1 MKELLLRD
9 YRPITRLRL
18 EEHCPGRPKYPAI
31 DGHAHFGRLGLGEH
45 YEEAYD
51 TGEAVAA
58 YRELGIE
65 RAVNLDGESGPYL
78 DRMLKK
84 MEGYEDFFIL
94 FGNVEVER
102 LDDAGFDGYVYR
114 TLCESKRK
122 GVRGLKFWKNLSLG
136 ILDQTGSYIPLN
148 DRRLSPVWQYAAQ
161 LGMPVLLHVGDP
173 EAFFSP
179 VTPQNERYEELQAH
193 PEWSFCREG
202 LYSFEELM
210 EQQEQMVADNPETVF
225 IIAHFGSW
233 AENLKEVAR
242 WMDTYPNFN
251 VDIAERIAELGRQP
265 YSSRRFFEKYSDRII
280 FGTDSMPGHMLQS
293 INYRF
298 LETEDEYFDYSYEGV
313 PPQGRWKIYG
323 LGLQDSVLEKIYSK
337 NIQRILSWPCTT
349 GQKVL

>member
-1 MKELLLRD
+1 
-9 YRPITRLRL
+9 
-18 EEHCPGRPKYPAI
+18 
-31 DGHAHFGRLGLGEH
+31 
-45 YEEAYD
+45 
-51 TGEAVAA
+51 
-58 YRELGIE
+58 
-65 RAVNLDGESGPYL
+65 
-78 DRMLKK
+78 

-210 EQQEQMVADNPETVF
+210 EQQEQKVADNPETDD
-225 IIAHFGSW
+225 AG
-233 AENLKEVAR
+233 L
-242 WMDTYPNFN
+242 Y
-251 VDIAERIAELGRQP
+251 ER
-265 YSSRRFFEKYSDRII
+265 RIT
-280 FGTDSMPGHMLQS
+280 G
-293 INYRF
+293 
-298 LETEDEYFDYSYEGV
+298 EDCGNRLY
-313 PPQGRWKIYG
+313 
-323 LGLQDSVLEKIYSK
+323 LVLESQPSGAVE
-337 NIQRILSWPCTT
+337 QRR
-349 GQKVL
+349 